1 MKMTPVVVLVSFLLL
16 LLTWLLLSGL
26 NLNSTRF
33 DEQVEALDHFSR
45 LERALNREVL
55 TARAGLSRNYDALAR
70 MTDAY
75 DESVHQLRRVAG
87 SDAKETAT
95 IDALAA
101 GAHRQQILV
110 EQFKSRN
117 ALLRN
122 SFLYFGIFSARLAA
136 SDQMR
141 VVAAATTLSAA
152 MLHLTLDTSPAAARD
167 VKDRLEQLA
176 ALPNPG
182 NDTASIQAAIAHGG
196 LLHDLLPL
204 TDATLKALIAAATTR
219 EQDAV
224 RALIMDRQ
232 FTARAKAGQYRVLL
246 YVTSLLLLGALVYLG
261 LQLRTRAIAL
271 RRRAAFEH
279 VIAGI
284 SMRFINAQPHNIDAG
299 ISHALADMAE
309 CIGCDRAYFVSSG
322 AAPRQH
328 VWCRPGI
335 GCLPEWPQRAPALA
349 ARFEPTVDGTIHVPR
364 VDRLPIGDDKEAC
377 VALGLGGWAC
387 ATNVNKDGNTVV
399 LGFDAIGRPCR
410 MTTAGELSLLRMAL
424 DTIVYALERHSME
437 RERARLE
444 TRLQQA
450 HRMETVGT
458 FSSGIAHNFNNILA
472 GILGHTEMVE
482 EHLASEARPQRNLIA
497 IRRGAERAKDL
508 VDQILTFGRR
518 REGGREHVCVKTLV
532 AEAKSLLAPSLPAYV
547 EIKVSE
553 TAETAAVSAE
563 PAQLQ
568 QVILNICNN
577 AVQAMDKPGV
587 IEIEIGTREVS
598 DAERVTQVELNPG
611 GFVVVSIS
619 DPGRGMDQATLE
631 RIFEPFFTTRP
642 DGNGLGLAMAR
653 DIVREH
659 NGALQVSSTVGAGTR
674 FDIWLPSVPS
684 HQPILVQ
691 PASVP
696 AGRGIGETILVLEAD
711 RRRLLR
717 HEEILAAL
725 GYEPVGFTGPQ
736 EAAQA
741 CAVRA
746 RFDAA
751 LLCHQPGTGF
761 ALEFATTLREL
772 APNLPIVLATTSARD
787 LDAQLLA
794 ASGVSEV
801 VHHPLNS
808 SELAG
813 ALSRCLAA
821 SVASRRT
828 SKRNFPIA
836 LVDPSSSRMF

>member
-1 MKMTPVVVLVSFLLL
+1 MKMTPVVVLMSFLLL

-33 DEQVEALDHFSR
+33 DEQLEALDHFSR
-45 LERALNREVL
+45 LERALNHEVL
-55 TARAGLSRNYDALAR
+55 MARAGLSRNYDALAR
-70 MTDAY
+70 LTDAY
-75 DESVHQLRRVAG
+75 DESVHQLRRAAG
-87 SDAKETAT
+87 SDAEESAA
-95 IDALAA
+95 IDVLAA
-101 GAHRQQILV
+101 GAHRQQDLI
-110 EQFKSRN
+110 EKFKSRN

-122 SFLYFGIFSARLAA
+122 SFLYFGVFSARLAA
-136 SDQMR
+136 SDRMP

-152 MLHLTLDTSPAAARD
+152 MLHLTLDTSPAAARE

-176 ALPNPG
+176 RLPNPG
-182 NDTASIQAAIAHGG
+182 DDTASIQEAIAHGG

-204 TDATLKALIAAATTR
+204 TDAALKALMAAATPR

-224 RALIMDRQ
+224 RTLITKRQ
-232 FTARAKAGQYRVLL
+232 FAARASARQYRILL
-246 YVTSLLLLGALVYLG
+246 YATSLLLLGALVYLG
-261 LQLRTRAIAL
+261 LQLRARAIAL
-271 RRRAAFEH
+271 QRRAAFEH

-299 ISHALADMAE
+299 IAQALADMAA

-328 VWCRPGI
+328 VWCKPGI
-335 GCLPEWPQRAPALA
+335 RFSPGWPDRAPALA
-349 ARFEPTVDGTIHVPR
+349 ARFKPSVDGTIHLPR
-364 VDRLPIGDDKEAC
+364 VDRLPMGENKEIC

-387 ATNVNKDGNTVV
+387 VTNVNKDGTTVA
-399 LGFDAIGRPCR
+399 LGFDAIGRACR
-410 MTTAGELSLLRMAL
+410 IAVAGELSLLRMAL

-437 RERARLE
+437 QERARLE
-444 TRLQQA
+444 IRLQRA
-450 HRMETVGT
+450 RRMETVGT

-472 GILGHTEMVE
+472 GILGQTEMVE
-482 EHLASEARPQRNLIA
+482 EHLAPEARPRRNLTA
-497 IRRGAERAKDL
+497 IRQGAERARDL

-518 REGGREHVCVKTLV
+518 REGRREHICIKTLV
-532 AEAKSLLAPSLPAYV
+532 AEAKSLLGPSLPAHV

-553 TAETAAVSAE
+553 TAETAVVSAE

-568 QVILNICNN
+568 QVVLNICNN

-587 IEIEIGTREVS
+587 IQIEIETREISEVK
-598 DAERVTQVELNPG
+598 RVAQVEINPG
-611 GFVVVSIS
+611 RFVVVSIS
-619 DPGRGMDQATLE
+619 DPGRGMDKATLE
-631 RIFEPFFTTRP
+631 RIFEPFFTTRH
-642 DGNGLGLAMAR
+642 DGNGLGLATVR

-659 NGALQVSSTVGAGTR
+659 NGALQVNSTAGAGTR

-691 PASVP
+691 HASGT
-696 AGRGIGETILVLEAD
+696 AGRGVGETVLVLETD
-711 RRRLLR
+711 RGRLLR

-751 LLCHQPGTGF
+751 LLCHQPGASF
-761 ALEFATTLREL
+761 AQDFATTLREL

-794 ASGVSEV
+794 VSGVSEV
-801 VHHPLNS
+801 IHHPLTS
-808 SELAG
+808 AELAG
-813 ALSRCLAA
+813 ALSRCLTN
-821 SVASRRT
+821 SVRPQLLS
-828 SKRNFPIA
+828 
-836 LVDPSSSRMF
+836 

>member
-33 DEQVEALDHFSR
+33 DEQLEALDHFSR

-70 MTDAY
+70 LTDVY
-75 DESVHQLRRVAG
+75 DESVHRLRRAAG
-87 SDAKETAT
+87 SDAEESAA
-95 IDALAA
+95 IDVLAA
-101 GAHRQQILV
+101 GAHRQQDLV

-136 SDQMR
+136 SDQTP
-141 VVAAATTLSAA
+141 VVAVATTLSAA

-167 VKDRLEQLA
+167 VKTRLEQLA
-176 ALPNPG
+176 ALPDPG
-182 NDTASIQAAIAHGG
+182 GDTASIQAAIAHGG

-204 TDATLKALIAAATTR
+204 TDATLKALMAAATTR

-224 RALIMDRQ
+224 RALIMKRQ
-232 FTARAKAGQYRVLL
+232 FAARASARRYRVLL
-246 YVTSLLLLGALVYLG
+246 YATSLLLLGALVYLG
-261 LQLRTRAIAL
+261 LQLRARAIAL

-299 ISHALADMAE
+299 IASALADMAE

-328 VWCRPGI
+328 IWFRPGTSS
-335 GCLPEWPQRAPALA
+335 PPDWPRRAMALT
-349 ARFEPTVDGTIHVPR
+349 ARFKPSADGIVHVPR
-364 VDRLPIGDDKEAC
+364 VDRLPIGENREAC

-387 ATNVNKDGNTVV
+387 ATGVTKDGSAVA
-399 LGFDAIGRPCR
+399 LGFGAIGRPCR
-410 MTTAGELSLLRMAL
+410 VTAAGELSLLRMAL
-424 DTIVYALERHSME
+424 DTIVYALERNSME
-437 RERARLE
+437 KERARLE
-444 TRLQQA
+444 IRLQRA
-450 HRMETVGT
+450 RRMETVGT

-472 GILGHTEMVE
+472 GILGHTEMAE
-482 EHLASEARPQRNLIA
+482 EHLAPEARPQRNLTA
-497 IRRGAERAKDL
+497 IRRGAERARDL

-518 REGGREHVCVKTLV
+518 REGRREHICIKMLV
-532 AEAKSLLAPSLPAYV
+532 AEAKSLLAPSLPAHV

-553 TAETAAVSAE
+553 TAETAVVSAE

-577 AVQAMDKPGV
+577 AAQAMDKPGV
-587 IEIEIGTREVS
+587 IEIEIGTREISEAKKVS
-598 DAERVTQVELNPG
+598 QVEINSG
-611 GFVVVSIS
+611 RFVVISIS
-619 DPGRGMDQATLE
+619 DPGRGMDEATLE
-631 RIFEPFFTTRP
+631 RIFEPFFTTRH
-642 DGNGLGLAMAR
+642 DGNGLGLATAR

-659 NGALQVSSTVGAGTR
+659 NGALQVNSTVGAGTR
-674 FDIWLPSVPS
+674 FDIWLPSLPS
-684 HQPILVQ
+684 HQPVLVRHA
-691 PASVP
+691 PGI
-696 AGRGIGETILVLEAD
+696 AGRGGGETVLVLEAD
-711 RRRLLR
+711 RGRLLR

-725 GYEPVGFTGPQ
+725 GYEPVGFTGLQ

-751 LLCHQPGTGF
+751 LLCHQPGASF
-761 ALEFATTLREL
+761 ALDFTATLREL
-772 APNLPIVLATTSARD
+772 APNLPIILATTSARD

-794 ASGVSEV
+794 TSGVSEV
-801 VHHPLNS
+801 VHHPLTS
-808 SELAG
+808 AELAG
-813 ALSRCLAA
+813 ALSRCLTNSLRPQLLA
-821 SVASRRT
+821 
-828 SKRNFPIA
+828 
-836 LVDPSSSRMF
+836 